1 VLDPGNPARER
12 DERLTGTWGRD
23 RTGTRELAGSFAL
36 RKPEI
41 PVKPFHRSRKTDF
54 KLRSLGWIYNP
65 QNVIK

>member
-1 VLDPGNPARER
+1 M
-12 DERLTGTWGRD
+12 
-23 RTGTRELAGSFAL
+23 GTRELAGSFAL

-54 KLRSLGWIYNP
+54 KLRSLGRIYNP